1 MEAYCNTMP
10 AKMTRGN
17 DATTVLRNSKAPI
30 KTDGSTSKTDNRR
43 SANAGAA
50 RKIDDETEELKVK
63 RPQSLNQKV
72 DSAIVAYKTAGLGDM
87 NRKLLAS
94 RLSVRLGMLNGWIS
108 GTGEPPTKQQLRQM
122 ERVLGLSPKTL
133 DD

>member
-1 MEAYCNTMP
+1 MSAD
-10 AKMTRGN
+10 MTRGN
-17 DATTVLRNSKAPI
+17 DAITVLRNSKAPI
-30 KTDGSTSKTDNRR
+30 KTDGSTSKTDSRR

-63 RPQSLNQKV
+63 RPQSLSQKV
-72 DSAIVAYKTAGLGDM
+72 DSAIVAYKTAGLGEM
-87 NRKLLAS
+87 NRKLLAG
-94 RLSVRLGMLNGWIS
+94 RLSVRPGTLNGWIA

-122 ERVLGLSPKTL
+122 ERVLGLSPKML